1 MPSIKRYSE
10 CSMFEHF
17 WFGKCNFC
25 CKNFDYFD
33 TKVFCSGVFVL
44 VMLDIECVG
53 KIIFKCTGYGSI
65 RSLFGRY
72 SVIECARI
80 HKGSLK

>member
-1 MPSIKRYSE
+1 
-10 CSMFEHF
+10 MFEHF

-33 TKVFCSGVFVL
+33 TKVFCSRIFIL

-53 KIIFKCTGYGSI
+53 KIIFKSTEYGSI
-65 RSLFGRY
+65 KSLLGRY

-80 HKGSLK
+80 HKDSLL